1 VIAFV
6 ALLLL
11 LEGFWTAL
19 WIAGLLPSLAG
30 HSSRVVT
37 VITLRATVGVAQI
50 MAARFLLAGR
60 AGGRAIAQVALI
72 GSAALLTIEL
82 GARMS
87 PSNLDPS
94 WRWPVVAAYW
104 IYAAALSVRLRR

>member
-1 VIAFV
+1 MIPFL

-19 WIAGLLPSLAG
+19 WLAGLLPSMAA
-30 HSSRVVT
+30 HSGRVVT
-37 VITLRATVGVAQI
+37 VITLRATIGVAQI
-50 MAARFLLAGR
+50 VAARFLLAGR
-60 AGGRAIAQVALI
+60 AGARALAQLALI
-72 GSAALLTIEL
+72 GSATVLTIEL

-104 IYAAALSVRLRR
+104 IYAAAMSALLRR